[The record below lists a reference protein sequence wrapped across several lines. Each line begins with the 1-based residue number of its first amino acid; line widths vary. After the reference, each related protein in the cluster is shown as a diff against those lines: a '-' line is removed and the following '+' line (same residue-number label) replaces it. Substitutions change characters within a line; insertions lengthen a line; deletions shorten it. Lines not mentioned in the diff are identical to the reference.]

1 MIWVG
6 NDRNCDWWTDKEGI
20 SQNGKSMKLTKAE
33 KQSILV
39 TANLNWS

>member
-1 MIWVG
+1 MILVG

-20 SQNGKSMKLTKAE
+20 RQNGKAMKLTKDG

-39 TANLNWS
+39 TVNLNWS